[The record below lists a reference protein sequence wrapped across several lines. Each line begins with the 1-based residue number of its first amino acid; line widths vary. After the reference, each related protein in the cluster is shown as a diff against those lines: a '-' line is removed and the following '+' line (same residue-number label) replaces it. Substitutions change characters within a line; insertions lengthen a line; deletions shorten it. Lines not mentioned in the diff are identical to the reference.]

1 MRHLISLT
9 ISMLLVSS
17 QASAEWGWYS
27 GDVATFSA
35 ANTSTTIPESVHQ
48 AVEHGLDWVV
58 LSTPPG
64 SGEFVGLEEL
74 INEAS
79 LTVPRLTPI
88 LGAGW
93 SRSRPFV
100 RILGVDARAP
110 VPTLFSD
117 LLTTVAS
124 HGGVAILESIDTG
137 LADTDQSI
145 IFSPVT
151 SGRWTE
157 AVSPRGAWDQALT
170 DGRRAFIASTSSGTP
185 PAKNHRTVLWAEGNQ
200 TDHLVKSLK
209 SGASYVTEKGGIAI
223 DLQVDGRSFGQ
234 TVFHRGEVFV
244 RIKAYARDTIS
255 SVSLIA
261 NGEEVWSTSPKTN
274 VWEARF
280 FLPVGDLGYVRPV
293 LVSKTGGYRT
303 VGNPIFLVS
312 ESPEDG
318 ELPIADDQS
327 LPRDGLVEM
336 SGLLEASIGLPEDA
350 QARILREFLA
360 GITTRYGT
368 CWLLQNRTDIVGDGV
383 LMNLAMQDPDT
394 AVRLGAAY
402 ALVVR
407 SSTLAPDILLHF
419 LDTGRPELET
429 YAARMFAQYTEGFA
443 EADWAWSERLTSE
456 AQAFMIRAYQPVR
469 FSEDQ
474 VGVIIKALGSTE
486 IITTHAAQDKL
497 IELGTRHYRVIQLL
511 LDAVA
516 SGEASA
522 ADVIGQIGDHRT
534 VGALQNLFR
543 NTGTLDVRRSVF
555 LALDRMGAPYPNR
568 LTLSLAQLAGTP
580 TLDGLV
586 REEEW
591 ASASL
596 LETLKS
602 DLNGETYNLPG
613 LAIRAGHQGDSV
625 YVSITRAQQGDFP
638 VATLTDSINQ
648 EQSDDVIELALAAP
662 PYDRAESDNRL
673 KIRINALGIVECVKN
688 VCRAVSRVTEN
699 AWEIE
704 IAISTEAVR
713 PYPRFNIAVVSPGD
727 ATRRLAWSVTY
738 GDPHNPSRFGDLRLE
753 EVNSE

>member
-1 MRHLISLT
+1 MRYLISLT
-9 ISMLLVSS
+9 IGLVLASS

-35 ANTSTTIPESVHQ
+35 SNTSTTIPESVHE

-58 LSTPPG
+58 LSAPPG

-74 INEAS
+74 INEVT

-93 SRSRPFV
+93 SRSGPFV

-110 VPTLFSD
+110 VPTRFSD

-137 LADTDQSI
+137 LPDTDQAI
-145 IFSPVT
+145 VFSPVA

-157 AVSPRGAWDQALT
+157 VVVPGGAWDQALT
-170 DGRRAFIASTSSGTP
+170 AGRRAFIASTSSGTP
-185 PAKNHRTVLWAEGNQ
+185 PAINHRTVLWAEGNQ
-200 TDHLVKSLK
+200 VDHLIKSLQ
-209 SGASYVTEKGGIAI
+209 SGASYVTEKDGIAI
-223 DLQVDGRSFGQ
+223 DLQVGGRSFGQ

-244 RIKAYARDTIS
+244 RIKAYARDPIS

-261 NGEEVWSTSPKTN
+261 DGEEVWSTSPNSN
-274 VWEARF
+274 VWEERF
-280 FLPVGDLGYVRPV
+280 FLPAGDLGYVRPV
-293 LVSKTGGYRT
+293 LVSEIGGYRT

-312 ESPEDG
+312 ENPEEG

-327 LPRDGLVEM
+327 LPREGLVEM
-336 SGLLEASIGLPEDA
+336 SGLLEASVGLPEDA

-360 GITTRYGT
+360 GTTTRYGT
-368 CWLLQNRTDIVGDGV
+368 CWLLQNRTDIVGDDV
-383 LMNLAMQDPDT
+383 LMHLAMQDPDT

-419 LDTGRPELET
+419 LDTGIPELES
-429 YAARMFAQYTEGFA
+429 YAARIFAQYTEGFS
-443 EADWAWSERLTSE
+443 EADWAWSDSLTSE
-456 AQAFMIRAYQPVR
+456 TLAFMIRAYRPAR

-474 VGVIIKALGSTE
+474 VGVIIKALGSTKPM
-486 IITTHAAQDKL
+486 TAHAAQDKL

-511 LDAVA
+511 LDAVE

-534 VGALQNLFR
+534 VGALQNIFR
-543 NTGTLDVRRSVF
+543 NTGMLDVRRSVF

-568 LTLSLAQLAGTP
+568 LTLSLAPLADAP
-580 TLDGLV
+580 TLDGRV
-586 REEEW
+586 HEEEW
-591 ASASL
+591 ASASI

-602 DLNGETYNLPG
+602 DLNGEAFNSPG
-613 LAIRAGHQGDSV
+613 LAIRAGHRADSV
-625 YVSITRAQQGDFP
+625 YISIIRDLAGDFP
-638 VATLTDSINQ
+638 VETLTDSVNE
-648 EQSDDVIELALAAP
+648 EQSDHVIELTLAAP

-673 KIRINALGIVECVKN
+673 QIRLNALGIVECARD
-688 VCRAVSRVTEN
+688 VCRAVSRITEN
-699 AWEIE
+699 VWEIE
-704 IAISTEAVR
+704 VAISIEAVR
-713 PYPRFNIAVVSPGD
+713 PYPRFNIAVVSPDD
-727 ATRRLAWSVTY
+727 AAPRLAWSVTY
-738 GDPHNPSRFGDLRLE
+738 GDPHNPNRFGDLRLE
-753 EVNSE
+753 GASRE

>member
-1 MRHLISLT
+1 MCHLISLT
-9 ISMLLVSS
+9 ICLLLVSS

-35 ANTSTTIPESVHQ
+35 ANTSTTIPESIHQ

-58 LSTPPG
+58 LSAPPG

-74 INEAS
+74 INEATV
-79 LTVPRLTPI
+79 TVPRLTPI

-93 SRSRPFV
+93 SRSSPFV

-117 LLTTVAS
+117 LLATVAS

-137 LADTDQSI
+137 LPDTDQPI
-145 IFSPVT
+145 VFSPAA

-157 AVSPRGAWDQALT
+157 AVSPGGVWDQALT
-170 DGRRAFIASTSSGTP
+170 EGRRAFIASTSSGTP
-185 PAKNHRTVLWAEGNQ
+185 PATNHRTVLWAEGNQ
-200 TDHLVKSLK
+200 ADHLVKSLK

-223 DLQVDGRSFGQ
+223 DLQVGGRSFGQ

-244 RIKAYARDTIS
+244 RIKAHAPDPIS

-261 NGEEVWSTSPKTN
+261 DGEEVWSASPKTN

-280 FLPVGDLGYVRPV
+280 FLPAGDLGYVRPV
-293 LVSKTGGYRT
+293 LVSETGGYRT

-312 ESPEDG
+312 ENPEDG
-318 ELPIADDQS
+318 ELPTADNQT
-327 LPRDGLVEM
+327 LPREGLVEM
-336 SGLLEASIGLPEDA
+336 SGLLEASVGLPEDA

-360 GITTRYGT
+360 GTTTRYGT

-383 LMNLAMQDPDT
+383 LMTLAMQDPDK
-394 AVRLGAAY
+394 AVKLGAAY

-407 SSTLAPDILLHF
+407 SSTLAPDVLLHF
-419 LDTGRPELET
+419 LDSGSPELET

-443 EADWAWSERLTSE
+443 ESDWALSERLTGE
-456 AQAFMIRAYQPVR
+456 TLAFMIRAYRPVR

-474 VGVIIKALGSTE
+474 VAVIIKALGSTE
-486 IITTHAAQDKL
+486 PITAHAAQDKL

-511 LDAVA
+511 LDAIE

-534 VGALQNLFR
+534 VSALQSIFR
-543 NTGTLDVRRSVF
+543 TTGTLDVRRSVF

-568 LTLSLAQLAGTP
+568 LTLSLAPLADTP

-586 REEEW
+586 HEEEW

-596 LETLKS
+596 LETLKN
-602 DLNGETYNLPG
+602 DLNGEAYNSPD
-613 LAIRAGHQGDSV
+613 LAVRAGYRGDSV
-625 YVSITRAQQGDFP
+625 YVSITRALTGDYP
-638 VATLTDSINQ
+638 VATLTDSIDE
-648 EQSDDVIELALAAP
+648 EQSDDVIELTLAAP
-662 PYDRAESDNRL
+662 PYDRVVPENRL
-673 KIRINALGIVECVKN
+673 QIRINALGIVECAKN
-688 VCRAVSRVTEN
+688 VCRAVSHLTEN
-699 AWEIE
+699 VWEIE
-704 IAISTEAVR
+704 VAISTEAVR
-713 PYPRFNIAVVSPGD
+713 PYRRFNIAVVSPGD
-727 ATRRLAWSVTY
+727 TSPRLAWSVTY
-738 GDPHNPSRFGDLRLE
+738 GDPHNPGRFGDLRLE
-753 EVNSE
+753 GVDSE